1 MPWEGLQWSGIPMG
15 DLSLWSVQR
24 QETVLLSS
32 PAHAGQLET
41 ELWFYGTRWYRV
53 SCTSGETA
61 SVFFRVST
69 VTAPSRCSV
78 NICGVNWCLVNGTPL
93 QYSCLENP
101 WMEEMGRLQSMGS
114 LRVGND

>member
-1 MPWEGLQWSGIPMG
+1 MG

-93 QYSCLENP
+93 QYSCLKNP
-101 WMEEMGRLQSMGS
+101 WMEESGRLQSMGS
-114 LRVGND
+114 LRVRHD